1 MSVEHVS
8 AIRDQNYSN
17 ANLASWT
24 KYKTINNYSLI
35 ISRTV
40 SPKDLTTPKGGIK
53 RFICVITKSNTDKY
67 DRSQES
73 ALILTKN

>member
-67 DRSQES
+67 DQTL
-73 ALILTKN
+73 AQKWLKI